1 MKTSD
6 LVEIERIKQLK
17 ARYFRCM
24 DEKRWKDWGQVF
36 AEDATLDTREDASEG
51 LVTGRDSIVAFVS
64 AAVGEAITVHHG
76 HMPEIEITGPHS
88 AQGVWSMEDFLDF
101 RSDPPFTIHG
111 RGHYRE
117 TYEKGEDGAWRIKSL
132 KLTRLWVRH
141 EGTPVQS
148 IVDSGGHGT

>member
-24 DEKRWKDWGQVF
+24 DEKRWEDWGQVF
-36 AEDATLDTREDASEG
+36 CEDATLDTREDARDGFAS
-51 LVTGRDSIVAFVS
+51 GRDAIVAFVS
-64 AAVGEAITVHHG
+64 AAVGDAVTVHHG
-76 HMPEIEITGPHS
+76 HMPEIEITGSHS
-88 AQGVWSMEDFLDF
+88 ARGIWSMEDYLDF
-101 RSDPPFTIHG
+101 GSDPAFTIHG

-117 TYEKGEDGAWRIKSL
+117 TYEKGEDDEWRIKSL

-148 IVDSGGHGT
+148 IVDSGGHGS